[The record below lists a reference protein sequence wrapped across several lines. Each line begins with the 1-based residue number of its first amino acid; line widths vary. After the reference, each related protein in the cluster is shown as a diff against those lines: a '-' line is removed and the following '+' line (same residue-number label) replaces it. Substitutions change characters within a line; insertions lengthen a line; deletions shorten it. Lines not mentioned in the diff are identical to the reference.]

1 MDRFDPFVK
10 YADVYGDIINWE
22 KDPMNRPQNQN
33 KYFFSDGKTYY
44 EQLLRIMRLVSVFKD
59 AFNQIYN
66 NEDEISTAWEN
77 FVNNLSATA
86 VPGEDPSVELVWTD
100 DSVQFNFTMPQGL
113 PGPAGPQGVSIS
125 SITFNQDYSM
135 TITLS
140 NGQTYTSSSLR
151 GPEGPEGSGLEI
163 LDVYPT
169 LADLQTAHPTG
180 SPGDAYQVGSGSSFI
195 LYIWSASQNAWVNA
209 GTLSSPS
216 PSSALPSMNGTASAG
231 SSMLYSRG
239 DHVHPSDTNKLDKS
253 TTNGVYAVENGSQTM
268 LSATVNPQ
276 QGALVKWDT
285 NGTLNA
291 NAVDTDTAR
300 VQGNISADTGTF
312 QTSITTG
319 NITASGDISAD
330 TIEVAD
336 NLILNSTKLEGVAG
350 STNAYQ
356 ILTTLGADR
365 DVLGMGADTTDNTP
379 TVKFMAG
386 KWANNGTMGDATSEV
401 KFTDSFAP
409 DYNYDPTGGRIG
421 LAPASATVLG
431 GVKPGTGIAVDSNGI
446 LSNKFDSLASGTDLN
461 DIRYNYHGYVST
473 PLNGPSNYTSGM
485 ISVIANETG
494 NNVMQLHHYYNG
506 DRIYVRYYREATG
519 WHDWYA
525 IMQRPLQALWVNES
539 SASAFAPQTI
549 SLDLTGFV
557 YVVIVFRQLT
567 TNTIHEASIATPNGY
582 DFLAHSVL
590 TTGTILY
597 KRTFTARTNGVQFY
611 VGRKESNTEDNT
623 VMIPRYIYGI
633 R

>member
-113 PGPAGPQGVSIS
+113 PGPQGVSIS

-180 SPGDAYQVGSGSSFI
+180 SPGDAYQVGSGSSFT

-216 PSSALPSMNGTASAG
+216 PSSASPSMNGTASAG

-239 DHVHPSDTNKLDKS
+239 DHVHPSDTGKLDKS
-253 TTNGVYAVENGSQTM
+253 STNGVYAVENGSQTM
-268 LSATVNPQ
+268 LNATVNPQ

-300 VQGNISADTGTF
+300 IQGNISADTGTF

-365 DVLGMGADTTDNTP
+365 DVLGMGADATDNTP
-379 TVKFMAG
+379 SVKFMAG

-401 KFTDSFAP
+401 KFNNSFAP
-409 DYNYDPTGGRIG
+409 DYNYDPSGGRIG
-421 LAPASATVLG
+421 LVPASANVLG
-431 GVKPGTGIAVDSNGI
+431 GVKVGSRLSVTSDGTINVHEILEQGRLTLNSSTQSSAGNWWGLDGDMLTVGFKIQAPGGGFSNGTV
-446 LSNKFDSLASGTDLN
+446 LFEFPYRTYSGN
-461 DIRYNYHGYVST
+461 SFVPVYVSSDQWYS
-473 PLNGPSNYTSGM
+473 SNTS
-485 ISVIANETG
+485 IKYAFLTVESTQFKVSTIPG
-494 NNVMQLHHYYNG
+494 NYWVM
-506 DRIYVRYYREATG
+506 G
-519 WHDWYA
+519 W
-525 IMQRPLQALWVNES
+525 
-539 SASAFAPQTI
+539 F
-549 SLDLTGFV
+549 
-557 YVVIVFRQLT
+557 
-567 TNTIHEASIATPNGY
+567 
-582 DFLAHSVL
+582 SVL
-590 TTGTILY
+590 ID
-597 KRTFTARTNGVQFY
+597 R
-611 VGRKESNTEDNT
+611 
-623 VMIPRYIYGI
+623 
-633 R
+633 

>member
-180 SPGDAYQVGSGSSFI
+180 SPGDAYQVGSASSFI

-239 DHVHPSDTNKLDKS
+239 DHMHPSDTGKLDKS
-253 TTNGVYAVENGSQTM
+253 STNGVYAVENGSQTM
-268 LSATVNPQ
+268 LNATVNPQ

-300 VQGNISADTGTF
+300 VQGNISADTGVF
-312 QTSITTG
+312 QTSVTTDDL
-319 NITASGDISAD
+319 TASGNISAD
-330 TIEVAD
+330 TIEVTD

-365 DVLGMGADTTDNTP
+365 DVLGMSADATDNTP
-379 TVKFMAG
+379 SVKFMAG

-401 KFTDSFAP
+401 KFNNSFAP

-421 LAPASATVLG
+421 LAPASASILG
-431 GVKPGTGIAVDSNGI
+431 GVKIGSGISITSDGTI
-446 LSNKFDSLASGTDLN
+446 
-461 DIRYNYHGYVST
+461 
-473 PLNGPSNYTSGM
+473 
-485 ISVIANETG
+485 
-494 NNVMQLHHYYNG
+494 
-506 DRIYVRYYREATG
+506 
-519 WHDWYA
+519 
-525 IMQRPLQALWVNES
+525 
-539 SASAFAPQTI
+539 SASMP
-549 SLDLTGFV
+549 DL
-557 YVVIVFRQLT
+557 
-567 TNTIHEASIATPNGY
+567 
-582 DFLAHSVL
+582 SVL
-590 TTGTILY
+590 FPVGAIYQNTTGTNPGTFITGTTWQLISSVALASEHIFGNGLSIGMTTGSNNITLGLMSGGSGNPSVSGASGGY
-597 KRTFTARTNGVQFY
+597 GHNVGTSMGGNNGTTQPSYSLGLKTKTALGNHPEYSGLIADTIKVYMWKRTA
-611 VGRKESNTEDNT
+611 
-623 VMIPRYIYGI
+623 
-633 R
+633 

>member
-100 DSVQFNFTMPQGL
+100 DSVQFNFTMPPGL

-169 LADLQTAHPTG
+169 LSDLQTAHPTG
-180 SPGDAYQVGSGSSFI
+180 TPGDAYQVGSGSSFI

-209 GTLSSPS
+209 GTLSPPS
-216 PSSALPSMNGTASAG
+216 PSSASPSMNGTASAG

-268 LSATVNPQ
+268 LTATVNPQ

-300 VQGNISADTGTF
+300 VQGNISADTGVF
-312 QTSITTG
+312 QTSVTTDDLTVSG
-319 NITASGDISAD
+319 NISAD
-330 TIEVAD
+330 TIEVTD

-350 STNAYQ
+350 SINAYQ
-356 ILTTLGADR
+356 ILTTLGAYR
-365 DVLGMGADTTDNTP
+365 DVLGMSADATDNTP
-379 TVKFMAG
+379 SVKFMAG
-386 KWANNGTMGDATSEV
+386 KWANNGSMGDATSEV
-401 KFTDSFAP
+401 KFNNSFAP

-421 LAPASATVLG
+421 LVPASANVLG
-431 GVKPGTGIAVDSNGI
+431 GVKIGSGISVTADGTIRAEAVDELKVIVITS
-446 LSNKFDSLASGTDLN
+446 SSFSSL
-461 DIRYNYHGYVST
+461 
-473 PLNGPSNYTSGM
+473 
-485 ISVIANETG
+485 
-494 NNVMQLHHYYNG
+494 
-506 DRIYVRYYREATG
+506 
-519 WHDWYA
+519 
-525 IMQRPLQALWVNES
+525 
-539 SASAFAPQTI
+539 PQTI
-549 SLDLTGFV
+549 TDSSITANH
-557 YVVIVFRQLT
+557 VVI
-567 TNTIHEASIATPNGY
+567 N
-582 DFLAHSVL
+582 SVL
-590 TTGTILY
+590 SNPSTQTGDWTVTTSSGSLTISGDISGSTSVTLY
-597 KRTFTARTNGVQFY
+597 LAL
-611 VGRKESNTEDNT
+611 S
-623 VMIPRYIYGI
+623 
-633 R
+633 

>member
-125 SITFNQDYSM
+125 SITFNQDYTM

-151 GPEGPEGSGLEI
+151 GPEGPEGNGLEI

-180 SPGDAYQVGSGSSFI
+180 TPGDAYQVGSDSSFI

-216 PSSALPSMNGTASAG
+216 PSSASPTMNGTASAG

-239 DHVHPSDTNKLDKS
+239 DHVHPSDTGKLDKS
-253 TTNGVYAVENGSQTM
+253 STNGVYAVENGSQTM
-268 LSATVNPQ
+268 LTATVNPQ

-330 TIEVAD
+330 TIEIAD

-365 DVLGMGADTTDNTP
+365 DVLGMSADATDNTP
-379 TVKFMAG
+379 SVKFMAG

-401 KFTDSFAP
+401 KFNNSFAP

-421 LAPASATVLG
+421 LAPATSSVLG
-431 GVKPGTGIAVDSNGI
+431 GIKVGSGLSVTSDGTLTSSSLDISSIFPVGSVYMTSTNTNPGTF
-446 LSNKFDSLASGTDLN
+446 LSGTRWSLVSSVALSSN
-461 DIRYNYHGYVST
+461 HIFGNGKGLGLTNGSTNGVLVKTTGNGYMSSMGGS
-473 PLNGPSNYTSGM
+473 L
-485 ISVIANETG
+485 G
-494 NNVMQLHHYYNG
+494 NNVGVTTATVDNTGQGVLGVPTKTQLGSNTSYSG
-506 DRIYVRYYREATG
+506 LVAD
-519 WHDWYA
+519 
-525 IMQRPLQALWVNES
+525 
-539 SASAFAPQTI
+539 TI
-549 SLDLTGFV
+549 T
-557 YVVIVFRQLT
+557 
-567 TNTIHEASIATPNGY
+567 
-582 DFLAHSVL
+582 
-590 TTGTILY
+590 LY
-597 KRTFTARTNGVQFY
+597 TWKRTA
-611 VGRKESNTEDNT
+611 
-623 VMIPRYIYGI
+623 
-633 R
+633 

>member
-77 FVNNLSATA
+77 FVTNLSATA

-113 PGPAGPQGVSIS
+113 PGPEGPQGVSIS

-169 LADLQTAHPTG
+169 LSDLQTAHPTG
-180 SPGDAYQVGSGSSFI
+180 TPGDAYQVGSSSSFI

-216 PSSALPSMNGTASAG
+216 PSSASPSMNGTASAG

-253 TTNGVYAVENGSQTM
+253 TTNGVYAVTNGSQVMIPASSSST
-268 LSATVNPQ
+268 
-276 QGALVKWDT
+276 
-285 NGTLNA
+285 A
-291 NAVDTDTAR
+291 NAIVRYDNNGDINAHGLSLDADAEITGD
-300 VQGNISADTGTF
+300 VSA
-312 QTSITTG
+312 I
-319 NITASGDISAD
+319 GDISGANITGSG
-330 TIEVAD
+330 TITGNAISIT
-336 NLILNSTKLEGVAG
+336 NNTILNSTKLSGIGG
-350 STNAYQ
+350 SANAYQ

-365 DVLGMGADTTDNTP
+365 DVLGMSADATDNTP
-379 TVKFMAG
+379 SVKFMAG

-401 KFTDSFAP
+401 KFNNSFAP

-421 LAPASATVLG
+421 LSPASASILG
-431 GVKPGTGIAVDSNGI
+431 GVKIG
-446 LSNKFDSLASGTDLN
+446 SG
-461 DIRYNYHGYVST
+461 
-473 PLNGPSNYTSGM
+473 
-485 ISVIANETG
+485 ISVTSDGTI
-494 NNVMQLHHYYNG
+494 
-506 DRIYVRYYREATG
+506 
-519 WHDWYA
+519 
-525 IMQRPLQALWVNES
+525 
-539 SASAFAPQTI
+539 SASMP
-549 SLDLTGFV
+549 DL
-557 YVVIVFRQLT
+557 
-567 TNTIHEASIATPNGY
+567 
-582 DFLAHSVL
+582 SVL
-590 TTGTILY
+590 FPVGAIYQNTTGTNPGTFITGTTWQLISSVALASEHIFGNGLSIGMTTGSNNITLGLMSGGSGNPSVSGASGGY
-597 KRTFTARTNGVQFY
+597 GHNVGTSMSGNNGTTQPSYSLGLKTKTALGNHPEYSGLIADTIKVYMWKRTA
-611 VGRKESNTEDNT
+611 
-623 VMIPRYIYGI
+623 
-633 R
+633 

>member
-77 FVNNLSATA
+77 FVTNLSATA

-169 LADLQTAHPTG
+169 LSDLQTAHPTG
-180 SPGDAYQVGSGSSFI
+180 TPGDAYQVGSGSSFT

-216 PSSALPSMNGTASAG
+216 PSSASPSMNGTASAG

-268 LSATVNPQ
+268 LTATVNPQ

-291 NAVDTDTAR
+291 NAVDTDTLRA
-300 VQGNISADTGTF
+300 QGSITADTGTF

-319 NITASGDISAD
+319 NITASGNISAD

-365 DVLGMGADTTDNTP
+365 DVLGMSADATDNTP
-379 TVKFMAG
+379 SVKFMAG
-386 KWANNGTMGDATSEV
+386 KWANNGTMGDATCEV
-401 KFTDSFAP
+401 KFNNSFAP

-421 LAPASATVLG
+421 LAPASASVLG
-431 GVKPGTGIAVDSNGI
+431 GVKIGSGLTVESDGTLNGNTIDLLWENSLPSSDFAAQSITVNNIRNYKLVLVMFKIYKGADYNSSCIAVVGGGPN
-446 LSNKFDSLASGTDLN
+446 LASSIRWDGNSNITAVRALTAHTYGTVTFQN
-461 DIRYNYHGYVST
+461 
-473 PLNGPSNYTSGM
+473 
-485 ISVIANETG
+485 A
-494 NNVMQLHHYYNG
+494 
-506 DRIYVRYYREATG
+506 YRFDT
-519 WHDWYA
+519 Y
-525 IMQRPLQALWVNES
+525 
-539 SASAFAPQTI
+539 
-549 SLDLTGFV
+549 
-557 YVVIVFRQLT
+557 
-567 TNTIHEASIATPNGY
+567 SIATGDSGY
-582 DFLAHSVL
+582 
-590 TTGTILY
+590 
-597 KRTFTARTNGVQFY
+597 
-611 VGRKESNTEDNT
+611 
-623 VMIPRYIYGI
+623 MIPVAIYGMN
-633 R
+633 

>member
-77 FVNNLSATA
+77 FVTNLSATA

-151 GPEGPEGSGLEI
+151 GPEGPAGSGLEI

-180 SPGDAYQVGSGSSFI
+180 SPGDAYQVGSSSSFI

-216 PSSALPSMNGTASAG
+216 PSSASPSMNGTASAG

-268 LSATVNPQ
+268 LTATVNPQ

-291 NAVDTDTAR
+291 N
-300 VQGNISADTGTF
+300 
-312 QTSITTG
+312 
-319 NITASGDISAD
+319 
-330 TIEVAD
+330 TIEVTD

-365 DVLGMGADTTDNTP
+365 DVLGMSADATDNTP
-379 TVKFMAG
+379 SVKFMAG

-401 KFTDSFAP
+401 KFNNSFAP

-421 LAPASATVLG
+421 LAPASANVLG
-431 GVKPGTGIAVDSNGI
+431 GVKIGSGISVTNDGTISTSQPSI
-446 LSNKFDSLASGTDLN
+446 LSGT
-461 DIRYNYHGYVST
+461 SE
-473 PLNGPSNYTSGM
+473 PTSADG
-485 ISVIANETG
+485 SD
-494 NNVMQLHHYYNG
+494 G
-506 DRIYVRYYREATG
+506 D
-519 WHDWYA
+519 
-525 IMQRPLQALWVNES
+525 
-539 SASAFAPQTI
+539 
-549 SLDLTGFV
+549 V
-557 YVVIVFRQLT
+557 Y
-567 TNTIHEASIATPNGY
+567 
-582 DFLAHSVL
+582 
-590 TTGTILY
+590 ILY
-597 KRTFTARTNGVQFY
+597 
-611 VGRKESNTEDNT
+611 S
-623 VMIPRYIYGI
+623 
-633 R
+633 